1 MWGIDN
7 VWGEGQYVHYETSI
21 AFATGPGPASRE
33 LGCGFMFSPAW
44 LETLPNNPMY
54 VSPFSPLSSDERA
67 AGSAQASGDPA
78 APVGL
83 GAFRFVS
90 YTPGNGNSFIA
101 ERNPD
106 YWRGPNGITGED
118 LPYLDEIE
126 FVVSADIQGRS
137 LGLRGGQ
144 FDIMHTSNADEI
156 AKYERDP
163 DFVTLQA
170 NDFGETNY
178 SVMNVAGGA
187 NAVLAEMR
195 DAKAPIAMDP
205 HGYNAD
211 NPLVHLSCR
220 RSAGARLRRRTLR
233 QRAARRHGASR
244 QRPLPPGSVGL
255 SGGHRVPGIR
265 PCRSTGIL
273 RAVQGRQRPEP
284 GDISFSTTN
293 DPFNVESTSSCGH
306 VARHLRR

>member
-1 MWGIDN
+1 MYAIEADTANPFAPHAALCAISCRMIMRAITESLYMTDADGDIVPYLVESETPSDDFLTWTLKIRDGITFHDGTPLTGEAVAYNINLCRYSQQTGPGYVGIDN

-156 AKYERDP
+156 AKYEP
-163 DFVTLQA
+163 TQ
-170 NDFGETNY
+170 
-178 SVMNVAGGA
+178 
-187 NAVLAEMR
+187 
-195 DAKAPIAMDP
+195 
-205 HGYNAD
+205 
-211 NPLVHLSCR
+211 
-220 RSAGARLRRRTLR
+220 
-233 QRAARRHGASR
+233 
-244 QRPLPPGSVGL
+244 
-255 SGGHRVPGIR
+255 
-265 PCRSTGIL
+265 
-273 RAVQGRQRPEP
+273 
-284 GDISFSTTN
+284 
-293 DPFNVESTSSCGH
+293 TS
-306 VARHLRR
+306 